1 MGWGCVHL
9 MCEQG
14 KLSTLQWLVEQ
25 GADLFMERQG
35 INGMDLALKEKQ
47 FEVVAYLRQVTKG
60 KLQQSD

>member
-1 MGWGCVHL
+1 MHL